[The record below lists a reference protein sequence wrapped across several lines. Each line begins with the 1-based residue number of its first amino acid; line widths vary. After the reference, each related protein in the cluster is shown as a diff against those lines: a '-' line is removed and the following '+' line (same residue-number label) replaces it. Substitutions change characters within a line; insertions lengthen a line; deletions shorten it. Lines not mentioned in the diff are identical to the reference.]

1 MKRYVIIGAGNAGL
15 TCAKTI
21 RKYDDKCEVVLIS
34 DENYLPYCRCLITYF
49 IEKEITEEKLFEKNR
64 NILKKLN
71 IKYIS
76 GKKVDFIETERSRI
90 KFIDGE
96 FLEYD
101 KLMISVGGEPK
112 KPSFEYDNSIL
123 VTTLRTLDDAKSIID
138 NFNRGSTVVIEGGG
152 LVSLKTLL
160 ALYKIGVKI
169 YWVVKSPYI
178 LSYVLD
184 RESAEIIEGFVKGRE
199 GIKLIKN
206 CKIVEVKSKIVKLD
220 NGDEIKADGV
230 IVGKG
235 VNARFINSDRDFN
248 FKDGYIV
255 NSKLETNIENIYAG
269 GDCTIVY
276 DIAHKTNWKVPLWP
290 VAGEHGR
297 FIGLNMVGK
306 NAEYRGAVPVNS
318 FSVFEN
324 EIIAGGKKRIFEDE
338 KEDYYEISE
347 RKGNVFKKFIFDR
360 EKESV
365 VGYVFINDIFYAG
378 PIYYEVK
385 EA

>member
-1 MKRYVIIGAGNAGL
+1 M
-15 TCAKTI
+15 
-21 RKYDDKCEVVLIS
+21 
-34 DENYLPYCRCLITYF
+34 
-49 IEKEITEEKLFEKNR
+49 
-64 NILKKLN
+64 
-71 IKYIS
+71 
-76 GKKVDFIETERSRI
+76 
-90 KFIDGE
+90 
-96 FLEYD
+96 
-101 KLMISVGGEPK
+101 
-112 KPSFEYDNSIL
+112 
-123 VTTLRTLDDAKSIID
+123 
-138 NFNRGSTVVIEGGG
+138 
-152 LVSLKTLL
+152 
-160 ALYKIGVKI
+160 
-169 YWVVKSPYI
+169 
-178 LSYVLD
+178 
-184 RESAEIIEGFVKGRE
+184 
-199 GIKLIKN
+199 
-206 CKIVEVKSKIVKLD
+206 
-220 NGDEIKADGV
+220 
-230 IVGKG
+230 
-235 VNARFINSDRDFN
+235 N

-255 NSKLETNIENIYAG
+255 NTKLQTNIENIYAG
-269 GDCTIVY
+269 GDCIVVY